1 MGKEKGSPIKRL
13 TLAEMQTRLE
23 EMRRV
28 KKDNEI
34 RMQQIDLDI
43 YKMSRRIDKA
53 TPAVPKAK

>member
-1 MGKEKGSPIKRL
+1 MAAKTGSPIKRL
-13 TLAEMQTRLE
+13 TLLEMQARLG
-23 EMRRV
+23 EMRES
-28 KKDNEI
+28 KKDCEM